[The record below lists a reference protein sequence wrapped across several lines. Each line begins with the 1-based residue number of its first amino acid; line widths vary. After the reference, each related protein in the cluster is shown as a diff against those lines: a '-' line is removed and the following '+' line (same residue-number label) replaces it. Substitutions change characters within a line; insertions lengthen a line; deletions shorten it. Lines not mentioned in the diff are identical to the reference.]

1 MTAPDRLVSVEIR
14 LKPNGTFVSVVYRT
28 ANGTLIDP
36 ALRSTKRLTEKREIS
51 AIGLVDCA
59 TIQTLGSM
67 GSFQRNR
74 GQLYYFETIY
84 DNLQGGKTVAQVI
97 SVCDGGHLD
106 YAEVAPPPAQVAP
119 PPIPAPA
126 DPRRAPLD
134 PDPEIKKF
142 VDCVNAATVV
152 LAGTSNEPAQTIVDA
167 AAGECGKE
175 RIALADAWA
184 ERHGVTKSYPSSSTR
199 PHQGFAPQS
208 IGARAQRPGFG
219 RKASGSAGENRSGE
233 GTTSLTDGGGA
244 VTPCDVFTAH
254 LLSRIVGSEPEV
266 TFYR

>member
-1 MTAPDRLVSVEIR
+1 MLRSTFLAGLAAIAFATASRSQAADTVYDCVPDEPRVTAPDRLVSVEIR

-28 ANGTLIDP
+28 ANGTLID
-36 ALRSTKRLTEKREIS
+36 RSTQYETINGEEGNFRYWVGRLRNNPNTGI
-51 AIGLVDCA
+51 
-59 TIQTLGSM
+59 M

-74 GQLYYFETIY
+74 GQLYYFETIH

-119 PPIPAPA
+119 PPIPAPQ
-126 DPRRAPLD
+126 PAPSPTL

-175 RIALADAWA
+175 RIALADAL
-184 ERHGVTKSYPSSSTR
+184 ERHGVTKSYEFVDGLIKDLRPSLL
-199 PHQGFAPQS
+199 ALVLN
-208 IGARAQRPGFG
+208 ARA
-219 RKASGSAGENRSGE
+219 SAAKPPDQPAKTEAAKGQP
-233 GTTSLTDGGGA
+233 L
-244 VTPCDVFTAH
+244 
-254 LLSRIVGSEPEV
+254 
-266 TFYR
+266 